1 MTTQV
6 LDRIRR
12 WSSDR
17 DGLWAEV
24 LARADCRK
32 RVGVCEGKGSGGED
46 SGVWEGKGSGGGE
59 SGGEVKSGPNAQ
71 KKSIEKA
78 AVAALRIGD
87 VQKALRILQAAPLA
101 PKNEATFAK
110 LQKLHPAGKPPAPS
124 QVFTAPTFSAELVKT
139 ALASFGPGS
148 AAGLFGYRPSLLQ
161 QCVRAESF
169 SFLRAVTA
177 VVNQL
182 ASGRAPQFLQP
193 FLAGGVSIA
202 LEKPNSG
209 VRPCVVAIRFGDW

>member
-1 MTTQV
+1 M
-6 LDRIRR
+6 
-12 WSSDR
+12 
-17 DGLWAEV
+17 
-24 LARADCRK
+24 
-32 RVGVCEGKGSGGED
+32 
-46 SGVWEGKGSGGGE
+46 
-59 SGGEVKSGPNAQ
+59 
-71 KKSIEKA
+71 
-78 AVAALRIGD
+78 
-87 VQKALRILQAAPLA
+87 QKALRILQAAPLA

-209 VRPCVVAIRFGDW
+209 ASFVLWRSASAIGRQVLLYRWQCGNLEKVRQQELRSGLSWWGGSGGSFTS

>member
-1 MTTQV
+1 MKPHLRSCKSFTQQ
-6 LDRIRR
+6 
-12 WSSDR
+12 
-17 DGLWAEV
+17 
-24 LARADCRK
+24 
-32 RVGVCEGKGSGGED
+32 
-46 SGVWEGKGSGGGE
+46 E
-59 SGGEVKSGPNAQ
+59 SLP
-71 KKSIEKA
+71 
-78 AVAALRIGD
+78 
-87 VQKALRILQAAPLA
+87 
-101 PKNEATFAK
+101 
-110 LQKLHPAGKPPAPS
+110 PS

-193 FLAGGVSIA
+193 FLLEEYLLLWKNRTAGCV
-202 LEKPNSG
+202 L
-209 VRPCVVAIRFGDW
+209 CVVAIRFGDW